1 MSGDIQ
7 ILKSVLEDHQT
18 ETDFKA
24 LQNPESGEVQIG
36 AIYKDD
42 ISEIDNQ

>member
-1 MSGDIQ
+1 
-7 ILKSVLEDHQT
+7 VLDDHQT
-18 ETDFKA
+18 ESDLKA
-24 LQNPESGEVQIG
+24 LQNPESDEVQIG